1 MRLQCLLF
9 VGMLASTPVAM
20 LAGPAFAVPAYTLTD
35 LGTLGGHAV
44 GDMPDS
50 FGADINNKGQVTG
63 ASVTASGFMHAFR
76 WDPATG
82 MQDLGTPGENSI
94 GRGINENGHVT
105 GSRGDGGAFLWDPA
119 TGLQDLGTL
128 GGSQASGHRINAKG
142 QVTGTS
148 QIAPGSFQTHA
159 FLWDAVGG
167 MQDLGTLGG
176 TNSIGLGINSRGQ
189 VTGMDDSEGVPPRTF
204 LWDPVIGIRDLGNLG
219 GSNISSFGNDINDS
233 GQVTGASTID
243 VGLRAFLWDPATG
256 MQDLGT
262 LGGFN
267 SHGAGINAFGQVT
280 GWSTTATGGG
290 GAFVWDPVTGM
301 QDLNRMIPPGSGWI
315 LGQGLAIND
324 TGQITGSGS
333 FGGVERGFLLTPVAV
348 TEVPEPGT
356 LTLIGIGV
364 VGFGLLRRRASSGRE
379 TWLLLGISLPICRL
393 PGDGL
398 LAAVIVRQRRGSR
411 GTRGAA
417 MSDNAFTESTALAP
431 RANAA
436 EKWIALRAA
445 TWIIAGSPSSW
456 SRHRA
461 RRDRRQS

>member
-1 MRLQCLLF
+1 
-9 VGMLASTPVAM
+9 M

-94 GRGINENGHVT
+94 GRGINENGQVT

-204 LWDPVIGIRDLGNLG
+204 LWDPVIGMRDLGNLG

-243 VGLRAFLWDPATG
+243 VGLRAFLWDPA
-256 MQDLGT
+256 
-262 LGGFN
+262 
-267 SHGAGINAFGQVT
+267 
-280 GWSTTATGGG
+280 
-290 GAFVWDPVTGM
+290 TGM

-398 LAAVIVRQRRGSR
+398 LAAVIVRQRRGTR

>member
-94 GRGINENGHVT
+94 GRGINENGQVT

-204 LWDPVIGIRDLGNLG
+204 LWDPVIGMRDLGNLG

-243 VGLRAFLWDPATG
+243 VGLRAFLWDPA
-256 MQDLGT
+256 
-262 LGGFN
+262 
-267 SHGAGINAFGQVT
+267 
-280 GWSTTATGGG
+280 
-290 GAFVWDPVTGM
+290 TGM

-398 LAAVIVRQRRGSR
+398 LAAVIVRQRRGTR

>member
-1 MRLQCLLF
+1 M
-9 VGMLASTPVAM
+9 
-20 LAGPAFAVPAYTLTD
+20 TD

-94 GRGINENGHVT
+94 GRGINENGQVT

-204 LWDPVIGIRDLGNLG
+204 LWDPVIGMRDLGNLG

-243 VGLRAFLWDPATG
+243 VGLRAFLWDPA
-256 MQDLGT
+256 
-262 LGGFN
+262 
-267 SHGAGINAFGQVT
+267 
-280 GWSTTATGGG
+280 
-290 GAFVWDPVTGM
+290 TGM

-398 LAAVIVRQRRGSR
+398 LAAVIVRQRRGTR